1 MINSKFEMMVSFV
14 VKKYPSASGDCM
26 LSLQETEAG
35 LLVHPSQYSRYTILF
50 IKEGKGV
57 FQADFG
63 NFSFEGPVIFF
74 ATPYQTIHFK
84 EAPLSKVRM
93 LQFHGDFFFI
103 EYQKAEV
110 ACNGLLFN
118 NIFVEPSIS
127 LLPEE
132 SVSFSELMTQLEV
145 ELSRQEPNEAVL
157 TAYLQLYLAKASQI
171 KLKSAP
177 VELRKTDAPME
188 DFKIALEANFLLM
201 RRPADYAALLQL
213 SPNAFA
219 KRCSRYF
226 GKSPSRLIQERVVLE
241 AKKKLHLSRQS
252 IKEIAYS
259 LNFEDEY
266 YFSRFF
272 KKLTKVSPQ
281 TFREKTGISI
291 MADLSI

>member
-1 MINSKFEMMVSFV
+1 
-14 VKKYPSASGDCM
+14 
-26 LSLQETEAG
+26 
-35 LLVHPSQYSRYTILF
+35 
-50 IKEGKGV
+50 
-57 FQADFG
+57 
-63 NFSFEGPVIFF
+63 
-74 ATPYQTIHFK
+74 
-84 EAPLSKVRM
+84 M
-93 LQFHGDFFFI
+93 LQFHGDFYCI
-103 EYQKAEV
+103 AYHKAEV

>member
-1 MINSKFEMMVSFV
+1 MASIPA
-14 VKKYPSASGDCM
+14 KKYPSASGDCL
-26 LSLQETEAG
+26 LSLQDMEAG
-35 LLVHPSQYSRYTILF
+35 SLAYPGQYSRYTILF
-50 IKEGKGV
+50 IKEGKGI

-74 ATPYQTIHFK
+74 ANPYQTIHFK

-93 LQFHGDFFFI
+93 LQFHGDFYCI
-103 EYQKAEV
+103 EYHKAEV

-118 NIFVEPSIS
+118 NIFLEPSIS

-132 SVSFSELMTQLEV
+132 SVSFSELLAQLDT

-177 VELRKTDAPME
+177 AEFKKTDAPLE

-201 RRPADYAALLQL
+201 RKPSDYAALLKL

-241 AKKKLHLSRQS
+241 AKKKLHLSRHS